1 MRRKLTLT
9 PLCPHGNHKRGGAA
23 TGRRRWGSSRAA
35 VVTEQ
40 TQHSTEHRACAAVDI
55 IKLPDKATQRPRLN
69 RCATLFFPLWQV
81 SSLFT

>member
-1 MRRKLTLT
+1 MATINVVEQRPVVVGGEVHVL
-9 PLCPHGNHKRGGAA
+9 PL
-23 TGRRRWGSSRAA
+23 AA